1 MGNGLGHLP
10 SSRQLI
16 GGTPRIRL
24 RQLFTTRHRRKKNER
39 LSKIYVKS
47 YVRPASSRTLEARN
61 GGRRMIYIVCR
72 YCGKHDLVPKCVNEI
87 ELCFS
92 CIMDV
97 LPYD

>member
-1 MGNGLGHLP
+1 MYTPCIHGEVILASEARRKMDLDTCQGQGLL
-10 SSRQLI
+10 LY
-16 GGTPRIRL
+16 RL
-24 RQLFTTRHRRKKNER
+24 RSQRN
-39 LSKIYVKS
+39 
-47 YVRPASSRTLEARN
+47 N
-61 GGRRMIYIVCR
+61 GGRRMIYVVCR